1 MTTRHF
7 IFPHDSGEGDL
18 VEIIRGLATHLDD
31 RLDDVATK
39 QDIKRIEDRL
49 DRIEFRITGQE
60 QRIEILE
67 DKVSQLATHAGIHF
81 N

>member
-1 MTTRHF
+1 MAKHF
-7 IFPHDSGEGDL
+7 VFPSGGGEADL
-18 VEIIRGLATHLDD
+18 VEILRGLATHLDE

-39 QDIKRIEDRL
+39 QDIKRLEDRL
-49 DRIEFRITGQE
+49 DRIEFRITGQD

-67 DKVSQLATHAGIHF
+67 DRMLQLATHIGINF